1 MYSNEYVLFL
11 LTICLTLFNLKYL
24 AVTEKSITFANVKQI
39 TIKIKQERDF
49 IMSNEFDATKGV
61 SVFKANVLGFLFKNY
76 EYAYDVIRN
85 FLYGC
90 PDGSWDMDLCVSDKR
105 GETYECRK
113 IFLSDEDK
121 SVVCVEL
128 QKEDI
133 IFIKNLKELV
143 TITDVMKIINF
154 LPNEC
159 DFAKIRGL
167 VCDILPCYDIS
178 RLLDEHPFYVYDS
191 LYGELEVVNI
201 RLFNN
206 VVEFACMFNEGED
219 SYSSMVKSL
228 YLHECEVRLFIE
240 HISSVIDK
248 EGDKYKK

>member
-1 MYSNEYVLFL
+1 MLQVSDIL
-11 LTICLTLFNLKYL
+11 
-24 AVTEKSITFANVKQI
+24 ITFALVKQI

-49 IMSNEFDATKGV
+49 IMSNEFDATKGI
-61 SVFKANVLGFLFKNY
+61 SVFKANVLGFLFKNL

-90 PDGSWDMDLCVSDKR
+90 PDGSWDMDLCVSDKH
-105 GETYECRK
+105 GETYKCRK

-121 SVVCVEL
+121 SVVCVVL
-128 QKEDI
+128 QKEDVV
-133 IFIKNLKELV
+133 FIKDLKELLA
-143 TITDVMKIINF
+143 ITDVMKIINF
-154 LPNEC
+154 LPNEY
-159 DFAKIRGL
+159 DFAKIRNL

-178 RLLDEHPFYVYDS
+178 RLLYEHPFYVYDS

-201 RLFNN
+201 KAFKNN

-219 SYSSMVKSL
+219 SYSSMVKRL
-228 YLHECEVRLFIE
+228 YLHNCDMRLFIE

>member
-1 MYSNEYVLFL
+1 MLQVSDIL
-11 LTICLTLFNLKYL
+11 
-24 AVTEKSITFANVKQI
+24 ITFANVKQI

-49 IMSNEFDATKGV
+49 IMSNEFDATKGI

-90 PDGSWDMDLCVSDKR
+90 PDGSWDMDLCVSDKH
-105 GETYECRK
+105 GETYKCRK

-121 SVVCVEL
+121 SVVCVVL

-133 IFIKNLKELV
+133 VFIKDLKELL

-159 DFAKIRGL
+159 DFAKIRNL

-178 RLLDEHPFYVYDS
+178 RLLYEHPFYVHDS
-191 LYGELEVVNI
+191 LFGELEVVNI
-201 RLFNN
+201 KSIKNN
-206 VVEFACMFNEGED
+206 VVEFSCVLSDGE
-219 SYSSMVKSL
+219 YKCCPMVKRL
-228 YLHECEVRLFIE
+228 YLHECEVRGFVE
-240 HISSVIDK
+240 YVSSVIDK
-248 EGDKYKK
+248 DGENYKK

>member
-1 MYSNEYVLFL
+1 MLQVSDIL
-11 LTICLTLFNLKYL
+11 
-24 AVTEKSITFANVKQI
+24 ITFANVKQI

-49 IMSNEFDATKGV
+49 IMSNEFDATKGI

-76 EYAYDVIRN
+76 GYAYDVIRN

-90 PDGSWDMDLCVSDKR
+90 PDGSWDMDLCVSDKH
-105 GETYECRK
+105 GETYKCRK

-121 SVVCVEL
+121 SVVCVVL

-133 IFIKNLKELV
+133 IFIKDLKELL

-167 VCDILPCYDIS
+167 VFDILPCYDIS
-178 RLLDEHPFYVYDS
+178 RLLDEHPFYVQDS
-191 LYGELEVVNI
+191 LFGELEVVNI
-201 RLFNN
+201 KSIKNN
-206 VVEFACMFNEGED
+206 VVAFSCMLNDGED
-219 SYSSMVKSL
+219 KCCPMVKRL
-228 YLHECEVRLFIE
+228 YLHECEVRGFVENL
-240 HISSVIDK
+240 SSVIDK
-248 EGDKYKK
+248 CGEKYKK

>member
-1 MYSNEYVLFL
+1 
-11 LTICLTLFNLKYL
+11 
-24 AVTEKSITFANVKQI
+24 
-39 TIKIKQERDF
+39 
-49 IMSNEFDATKGV
+49 MSNEFDATKGI

-76 EYAYDVIRN
+76 GYAYDVIRN

-90 PDGSWDMDLCVSDKR
+90 PDGSWDMDLCVSDKH
-105 GETYECRK
+105 GETYKCRK

-121 SVVCVEL
+121 SVVCVVL

-133 IFIKNLKELV
+133 IFIKNLKELL

-167 VCDILPCYDIS
+167 VSDILPCYDIS

-201 RLFNN
+201 ESIKNN
-206 VVEFACMFNEGED
+206 VVEFSCVLSDGE
-219 SYSSMVKSL
+219 YKYCPMVKRL
-228 YLHECEVRLFIE
+228 YLHECEVREFVE
-240 HISSVIDK
+240 YVSSVIDK
-248 EGDKYKK
+248 CGEKYKK

>member
-1 MYSNEYVLFL
+1 MLQVSDIL
-11 LTICLTLFNLKYL
+11 
-24 AVTEKSITFANVKQI
+24 ITFANVKQNQL

-49 IMSNEFDATKGV
+49 IMSNEFDATKGI

-90 PDGSWDMDLCVSDKR
+90 PDGSWDMDLCVSDKHC
-105 GETYECRK
+105 ETYECRK

-121 SVVCVEL
+121 SVVCVVL
-128 QKEDI
+128 QKEDVV
-133 IFIKNLKELV
+133 FIKDLKELL
-143 TITDVMKIINF
+143 TTDVMKIISF

-167 VCDILPCYDIS
+167 VFDILPCYDIS
-178 RLLDEHPFYVYDS
+178 RLLYEHPFYVYDS

-201 RLFNN
+201 KAFKNN

-219 SYSSMVKSL
+219 SYSSMVKRL
-228 YLHECEVRLFIE
+228 YLHNCEVRLFIE